1 MAEPP
6 EFKQPAS
13 YSPENVVGDTIDEV
27 VTPFKQPARYEPD
40 PPDSLFVQGPNL
52 QPHEHTS
59 PFVEPTHHVPAL
71 VIGDTLDEVQ
81 QPPPLSVPA
90 AIPPPGPFAETPMP
104 PPASPASVMTP
115 DPHEPPVDPP
125 NEPRTDYYVPPT
137 EPLNVPRTDLYEAQ
151 DDPSR
156 FEEPDRHRPSNIVQ
170 EPQLGQAA
178 KESDRSELIPRSDVE
193 AGVERRHVPRTA
205 VQIFEHLKRIDAKLV
220 ADIFQGNDEFAPGPG
235 IGSGARASDPILHA
249 KIYMNY
255 LKMVGPSGVAT
266 FTALQTVLHAMNK
279 KYGRVFNPFY
289 LSTPLMPGLTPVTL
303 DQNEKVHTEFAQTV
317 GENAAYLEANR
328 PSGIMKPTLTMN
340 SYNETHPYTEGSVLN
355 HTDFVDIALGTQ
367 LPGLAAAVPTTNVS
381 YGNGIYRRHV
391 DRTKMFDSSGKLL
404 PRYSADS
411 PDRDIKREN
420 EILTQSSFNW
430 KGSRGAVPASMD
442 AYDDEYGYVT
452 EPLGDDMVYMP
463 FVVQDLRP
471 DPQGKKRHVYFRA
484 FNLNTSEQFTPNWSE
499 EEGWGRVDPVMGYRS
514 TGRAMSISF
523 YCHAFAPEDLSVI
536 YKKRNWLTS
545 MVYPEI
551 SSDLLM
557 RSGPVCRMRVG
568 DLYNNAQGGLPGV
581 IKDLSFDDSEQVWEL
596 KQGFKVP
603 RGFNVSFTFQVL
615 HEGTPGIHEG
625 HFTTMRSTIPQ
636 RRNDDSSRNE
646 GIKVE
651 PDDTMFAKI
660 TPPRKKV

>member
-6 EFKQPAS
+6 EFKQPAN

-27 VTPFKQPARYEPD
+27 VTPFQQPQRYEPD

-52 QPHEHTS
+52 QPYEHTS

-71 VIGDTLDEVQ
+71 VIGDTIDEVQ

-90 AIPPPGPFAETPMP
+90 VIPPPDPFAETLMP
-104 PPASPASVMTP
+104 VPDEPDAVITP
-115 DPHEPPVDPP
+115 DP
-125 NEPRTDYYVPPT
+125 
-137 EPLNVPRTDLYEAQ
+137 YEAP
-151 DDPSR
+151 DDPDP
-156 FEEPDRHRPSNIVQ
+156 FEEPDHHNPSDVVQDPLPPWSGTPVRDHR
-170 EPQLGQAA
+170 
-178 KESDRSELIPRSDVE
+178 DRSNLIPPDNIEQRE
-193 AGVERRHVPRTA
+193 GGTHVPRSA
-205 VQIFEHLKRIDAKLV
+205 DEIFADLLSIDAKL
-220 ADIFQGNDEFAPGPG
+220 AGHLFSNSNEFAPGPG
-235 IGSGARASDPILHA
+235 IGSGARASDPLLHA

-255 LKMVGPSGVAT
+255 LNMVGPSGVAT

-317 GENAAYLEANR
+317 GEQAAYLEANR

-340 SYNETHPYTEGSVLN
+340 SYNETNPYDEGSVLN
-355 HTDFVDIALGTQ
+355 HTDFVDITLGTQ
-367 LPGLAAAVPTTNVS
+367 LQRLAAAVPTTQVL
-381 YGNGIYRRHV
+381 YGNGLYRRHI
-391 DRTKMFDSSGKLL
+391 DHTKMFDGSGKLL
-404 PRYSADS
+404 PKYSADS
-411 PDRDIKREN
+411 PDRQVKREN
-420 EILTQSSFNW
+420 EILAKSSFNW

-442 AYDDEYGYVT
+442 VYDDEYGYVT

-463 FVVQDLRP
+463 FMVQDLRP
-471 DPQGKKRHVYFRA
+471 DPQGKRRHVYFRA

-514 TGRAMSISF
+514 TGRTMSVSF

-536 YKKRNWLTS
+536 YKKRHWLTS

-581 IKDLSFDDSEQVWEL
+581 LKDLSFDDSEQVWEL
-596 KQGFKVP
+596 KKGFKVP
-603 RGFNVSFTFQVL
+603 RGFSVSFTFQVL

-625 HFTTMRSTIPQ
+625 HFTTMRATIPQ

-660 TPPRKKV
+660 TPPRKKI